1 MTTDMKIKNICPV
14 IGMISSGK
22 SSILNALFNIN
33 YLEAASE
40 VTTKIVTIIRYNSSV
55 TNPKF
60 FKLILKKGE
69 NDDYS
74 FYKKN
79 DSEIIGKENI
89 RDKVKN
95 LNKELHQKEP
105 KYEDIFYML
114 EIGQVNFIEQEFL
127 KNNDLADVP
136 GVSESIMYGESNK
149 NNNAEAAPKPL
160 NSGEEYSQT
169 TEERISNANLD
180 KEINYLTQIFKI
192 LKNKMNNG
200 IFIFSVDK
208 LQRIENYEI
217 IGQLKKILDKPIENF
232 LLLLNKMDKSENIEE
247 DIKILNEKLVE
258 EFPNGGFN
266 VTRNTIVQCSSFQ
279 LENELKMEK
288 EFTNLLYYHYINY
301 IMSAKNY
308 SDFRD
313 YFTNFIRNYVK
324 KDIKEVENID
334 AEKFKENIESIKND
348 ESIKK
353 IIELIKRIKKN
364 HDTTKFK
371 LLLDEK
377 DFKEDINNCLD
388 DLEEENNEVN
398 LAEQNKMNIII
409 LYYYYLY
416 KNKKVKMYRSSET
429 KTILEYFTMQNMN
442 KKFKYKEM
450 ESKLQELENKDTL
463 NKRINNTINRI
474 NKFYEIYQKGGI
486 YLNQN
491 DGVKN
496 SIKPIINNFKTSKYF
511 YIPLIGVY
519 NSGKSTI
526 LNDIIGYDLLPVKTG
541 ECTKKG
547 ILITHWDYDFPIIRK
562 AKFISENN
570 GDINDICYFEFHND
584 IIAEGN
590 KNVRKILNG
599 INGNFIEKEEDF
611 FYIINVRIKFLDFF
625 NDNSIKEKICFVDL
639 PGYGTKNK
647 FEAKDIYSK
656 FIKSCKL
663 FLMVTRDHFEDNDN
677 VEKINGLIEKTKNY
691 QGISVQ
697 SLIKKIL
704 FIVNNSKD
712 LDLDNSEQSLQRKIN
727 ALILNIRGLEKNAN
741 KDLNITFFNA
751 LSYQYYL

>member
-1 MTTDMKIKNICPV
+1 
-14 IGMISSGK
+14 
-22 SSILNALFNIN
+22 
-33 YLEAASE
+33 
-40 VTTKIVTIIRYNSSV
+40 
-55 TNPKF
+55 
-60 FKLILKKGE
+60 
-69 NDDYS
+69 
-74 FYKKN
+74 
-79 DSEIIGKENI
+79 
-89 RDKVKN
+89 
-95 LNKELHQKEP
+95 
-105 KYEDIFYML
+105 ML